1 MLSKVM
7 HKKNSLH
14 LEIWIHSHLYI
25 LLLTILL
32 LWCGFYEKRC
42 VYLALAD
49 LELAM

>member
-1 MLSKVM
+1 MPSKVM
-7 HKKNSLH
+7 HKKNSLP
-14 LEIWIHSHLYI
+14 LEIRIHSHLHI

-32 LWCGFYEKRC
+32 LWCGFSEKRC